1 LANRDLRQSSG
12 EGEVAE
18 VFRFD
23 PLTLPPECETLRQE
37 LRAFVAAEKSAGS
50 WRSGGDFTQ
59 GHSPDF
65 SRRLGARG
73 WIGMTWP
80 KKYGGQERSF
90 LERYVVTEELLAAG
104 APVGAHWVADRQS
117 GPLILRFGSES
128 QRQEILPRITRGE
141 CYFCIGMSEPDSG
154 SDLASIRTKAAAV
167 EGGWRLDGRKI
178 WTSNAHRCHF
188 MIALCRTA
196 PVDTADRHKGLS
208 QLIVDLKSPGIS
220 IRPIKNLAGAEHFN
234 EVLFENVFIPAERM
248 IGQPGDG
255 WKQVTSELGYE
266 RSGPERFLS
275 TFRLLTEF
283 LRRIG
288 PSPDEREAEAIGRFV
303 AHLATL
309 RRMSLSVAGM
319 LQRGETVN
327 LEAAVVKDLGTNLEK
342 EIPEILRLVA
352 RRGRSPNQADLMEEA
367 LAAGVLNA
375 PSFTIRGGTREILR
389 GIVARGLG
397 LR

>member
-1 LANRDLRQSSG
+1 MTDT
-12 EGEVAE
+12 
-18 VFRFD
+18 FRFD
-23 PLTLPPECETLRQE
+23 PLTLPPECETLRGE
-37 LRAFVAAEKSAGS
+37 VRRFIAAEKAAGR
-50 WRSGGDFTQ
+50 WRAGGDFTS

-65 SRRLGARG
+65 SRRLGAQG

-80 KKYGGQERSF
+80 KQYGGQGRSF

-117 GPLILRFGSES
+117 GPLILRFGSEA
-128 QRQEILPRITRGE
+128 QRREILPRIVKGE
-141 CYFCIGMSEPDSG
+141 CFFCIGMSEPDSG
-154 SDLASIRTKAAAV
+154 SDLASIRTKAVPV
-167 EGGWRLDGRKI
+167 EGGWLVNGRKI
-178 WTSNAHRCHF
+178 WTSNAHKAHF
-188 MIALCRTA
+188 MILLCRTSPA
-196 PVDTADRHKGLS
+196 EEDRHKGLS
-208 QLIVDLKSPGIS
+208 QLLVDLKSKGIS

-234 EVLFENVFIPAERM
+234 EVLFEDVFIPADRM

-275 TFRLLTEF
+275 TFRLVTEF
-283 LRRIG
+283 VRRAG
-288 PSPDEREAEAIGRFV
+288 ATPDDREAEAIGRCV

-319 LQRGETVN
+319 LQKGEMVN

-342 EIPEILRLVA
+342 EIPEIVRLVA
-352 RRGRSPNQADLMEEA
+352 RRGRSSNHADLMEEA

-375 PSFTIRGGTREILR
+375 PSFTLRGGTREILR